1 MRVKMEIVEDLK
13 NIDNKLIEELNQI
26 ALNKIEYWD
35 IRCSVSTGTSL
46 DFTDQKSKEVSSS
59 EMIDC
64 GIRGFINGGWSFVV
78 LKDLDR
84 NSILSGFSKAVKLAR
99 LTESLSKNKFKI
111 KERDQLVKNFKVNSK
126 KNLLDIDVEEKINLV
141 KQHEKIMSNFS
152 PKVINSRTLYVD
164 YISHKLFINS
174 FHSFI
179 NQELSGLRLYNLAY
193 AQQKGSIQGAV
204 NSVGG
209 IGGFE
214 ICETEKATN
223 LSKKTAKE
231 SVMLLDAKSPVG
243 GKFTVVMDPKL
254 LGTVVHEAF
263 GHAVEADIVLN
274 KGSVLDE
281 KIGHQIAVEDV
292 TIVDD
297 PQMGQGKK
305 FNLPHELF
313 GSYFIDS
320 EGIPSQKTIVI
331 ENGILKNYL
340 HGLETSSRMNVAPN
354 GHGRASSDSTRPQ
367 VRMGITMLE
376 PKDWNYEEIIE
387 DTKEGILCED
397 FKYGYTDPSTGNFQF
412 KCKLSYKIKDGEK
425 TELMRDVSLSGMI
438 LETLNK
444 ISAIGNTISFSDGM
458 CGKGGQSVRVCD
470 GGPYIRIEDILVG
483 GLN

>member
-1 MRVKMEIVEDLK
+1 MEIAEDLK
-13 NIDNKLIEELNQI
+13 NIDNKLIENLNQI
-26 ALNKIEYWD
+26 AHNKIEYWD
-35 IRCSVSTGTSL
+35 IRCSVNVGTSL
-46 DFTDQKSKEVSSS
+46 DFTDQKSKEISSS

-64 GIRGFINGGWSFVV
+64 GIRGFINGGWGFVV

-84 NSILSGFSKAVKLAR
+84 SSIMDGFSKAVRLAR

-111 KERDQLVKNFKVNSK
+111 KERDPLVKNFKVNNK
-126 KNLLDIDVEEKINLV
+126 KNLIDVDVEEKIDLV
-141 KQHEKIMSNFS
+141 KHHENITSSFS
-152 PKVINSRTLYVD
+152 PKIKNTRTVYVD
-164 YISHKLFINS
+164 YISQKMFLNS
-174 FHSFI
+174 FNSLI
-179 NQELSGLRLYNLAY
+179 LQELSGLRMFNLAY
-193 AQQKGSIQGAV
+193 AQQNGSIQSAV

-214 ICETEKATN
+214 ISETEKATN
-223 LSKKTAKE
+223 LSAKTAKE
-231 SVMLLDAKSPVG
+231 AVMLLDAKSPIG

-274 KGSVLDE
+274 KGSVLGE

-292 TIVDD
+292 TIIDD

-313 GSYFIDS
+313 GSYFVDS
-320 EGIPSQKTIVI
+320 EGIPSQKTTII
-331 ENGILKNYL
+331 ENGELKNYL
-340 HGLETSSRMNVAPN
+340 HSLESSSRMNVPPN
-354 GHGRASSDSTRPQ
+354 GHGRAGSDSTRPQ
-367 VRMGITMLE
+367 VRMGITVLE
-376 PKDWNYEEIIE
+376 PKDWNYDEIIK

-397 FKYGYTDPSTGNFQF
+397 FKYGYTDPSTGNFMF
-412 KCKLSYKIKDGEK
+412 KCKLSYKIQNGEK

-444 ISAIGNTISFSDGM
+444 ISAIGNKISFSDGM
-458 CGKGGQSVRVCD
+458 CGKGGQSVKVCD
-470 GGPYIRIEDILVG
+470 GGPHVRIEDILVG

>member
-1 MRVKMEIVEDLK
+1 MEIFEELK
-13 NIDNKLIEELNQI
+13 NIDDKLIEQLNQN
-26 ALNKIEYWD
+26 ASNKIEYWD
-35 IRCSVSTGTSL
+35 VRCSVNIGTSL
-46 DFTDQKSKEVSSS
+46 DFTDQKSKEISSS

-64 GIRGFINGGWSFVV
+64 GIRAFINGGWGFSV
-78 LKDLDR
+78 LKNLDR
-84 NSILSGFSKAVKLAR
+84 ASIIDGFSKAIKLAR

-111 KERDQLVKNFKVNSK
+111 KVRDPLIKRFTVKSK
-126 KNLLDIDVEEKINLV
+126 KNLFDVDIEEKIKLV
-141 KQHEKIMSNFS
+141 KHHEKITSSFS
-152 PKVINSRTLYVD
+152 PKIKNSRTLYGD
-164 YISHKLFINS
+164 YISQTLFLNS
-174 FHSFI
+174 FKSHI
-179 NQELSGLRLYNLAY
+179 TQELSGLRLFNVAY
-193 AQQKGSIQGAV
+193 AQQNGLIQSAV
-204 NSVGG
+204 NSIGG

-214 ICETEKATN
+214 ICETEKATG

-231 SVMLLDAKSPVG
+231 SVMLLDAKSPIG
-243 GKFTVVMDPKL
+243 GKFTIVMDPKL

-281 KIGHQIAVEDV
+281 KMGHQIAMDDV
-292 TIVDD
+292 TIIDD

-305 FNLPHELF
+305 FNLPYELF
-313 GSYFIDS
+313 GSYFVDS
-320 EGIPSQKTIVI
+320 EGIPSQKTVII

-354 GHGRASSDSTRPQ
+354 GHGRAAADSSRPQ

-412 KCKLSYKIKDGEK
+412 KCKLSYKIKNGEQK
-425 TELMRDVSLSGMI
+425 ELMRDVSLSGMI
-438 LETLNK
+438 LESLKK
-444 ISAIGNTISFSDGM
+444 ISAIGDTISFSDGM

-470 GGPYIRIEDILVG
+470 GGPHVRIDDMLVG

>member
-1 MRVKMEIVEDLK
+1 MEIAEDLK
-13 NIDNKLIEELNQI
+13 NIDNKLIDQLNQI

-35 IRCSVSTGTSL
+35 IRCSANLGTSL

-59 EMIDC
+59 EMINC

-84 NSILSGFSKAVKLAR
+84 SSIINGFSKAVKLAR

-111 KERDQLVKNFKVNSK
+111 KKRDPLVKNFKVSSK
-126 KNLLDIDVEEKINLV
+126 KNLLDVDVEEKINLV
-141 KQHEKIMSNFS
+141 KHHENIVSNFS
-152 PKVINSRTLYVD
+152 PKIKNSRTLYVD
-164 YISHKLFINS
+164 YTSQKLYLNS
-174 FHSFI
+174 FQSFI
-179 NQELSGLRLYNLAY
+179 IQELSGLRMYNLAY
-193 AQQKGSIQGAV
+193 AQKNGTIQNAV

-214 ICETEKATN
+214 ICETEKAMN
-223 LSKKTAKE
+223 LSAKTAEE
-231 SVMLLDAKSPVG
+231 SVMLLDAISPIG
-243 GKFTVVMDPKL
+243 GRFTVVMDPKL

-281 KIGHQIAVEDV
+281 KIGHRIAAEDA
-292 TIVDD
+292 TIIDD

-320 EGIPSQKTIVI
+320 EGIPSQKTVII

-340 HGLETSSRMNVAPN
+340 HSLETSSRMNVAPN
-354 GHGRASSDSTRPQ
+354 GHGRAASDSSRPQ
-367 VRMGITMLE
+367 VRMGITILE
-376 PKDWNYEEIIE
+376 PKDWSYEEIIE

-412 KCKLSYKIKDGEK
+412 KCKLSFKIKNGEK

-438 LETLNK
+438 LESLNK
-444 ISAIGNTISFSDGM
+444 ISAIGNSVNFSDGM
-458 CGKGGQSVRVCD
+458 CGKSGQSVRVCD
-470 GGPYIRIEDILVG
+470 GGPYVRIEDILVG

>member
-1 MRVKMEIVEDLK
+1 MEISEELK
-13 NIDNKLIEELNQI
+13 NIDNKLVDELNTI

-35 IRCSVSTGTSL
+35 IRCSVNIGKSL
-46 DFTDQKSKEVSSS
+46 DFTDQKSKEICSS
-59 EMIDC
+59 EMIVC

-84 NSILSGFSKAVKLAR
+84 FSLISGFSKAVKLAR

-111 KERDQLVKNFKVNSK
+111 KERDPLVKNFKVNCK
-126 KNLLDIDVEEKINLV
+126 KNLLDVDIEEKINLV
-141 KQHEKIMSNFS
+141 KHHEKIMSNFS
-152 PKVINSRTLYVD
+152 PKVTNSRTMYVD
-164 YISHKLFINS
+164 YMSHKLFINS

-193 AQQKGSIQGAV
+193 AQQNGAIQGAV

-214 ICETEKATN
+214 ISETEKATR
-223 LSKKTAKE
+223 LSVKTANE
-231 SVMLLDAKSPVG
+231 AVMLLDAKSPIG

-281 KIGHQIAVEDV
+281 KIGRQIAIEDV

-320 EGIPSQKTIVI
+320 EGIPSQKTTII
-331 ENGILKNYL
+331 EKGILKNYL
-340 HGLETSSRMNVAPN
+340 HGLETSSRMNVDPN
-354 GHGRASSDSTRPQ
+354 GHGRAASDSSRPQ

-376 PKDWNYEEIIE
+376 PRDWNYEEIIE

-412 KCKLSYKIKDGEK
+412 KCKLSYKIENGEK
-425 TELMRDVSLSGMI
+425 KELMRDVSLSGMI

-444 ISAIGNTISFSDGM
+444 ISAIGDKLSFSDGM
-458 CGKGGQSVRVCD
+458 CGKSGQSVRVCD
-470 GGPYIRIEDILVG
+470 GGPYVRIEDILVG

>member
-1 MRVKMEIVEDLK
+1 MEITEDLK
-13 NIDNKLIEELNQI
+13 NIDDKLIEKLNQI

-35 IRCSVSTGTSL
+35 IRCSVNVGTSL
-46 DFTDQKSKEVSSS
+46 DFTDQKSKEISSS

-84 NSILSGFSKAVKLAR
+84 NSIVNGFSKAVKLAQ

-111 KERDQLVKNFKVNSK
+111 KERDPLVKNFKVNCK
-126 KNLLDIDVEEKINLV
+126 KNLLDVDVEEKIDLV
-141 KQHEKIMSNFS
+141 KQHEKITSSFS
-152 PKVINSRTLYVD
+152 PKIKNSRTMYVD
-164 YISHKLFINS
+164 YISQKLFLNS

-179 NQELSGLRLYNLAY
+179 LQELSGVRLYNLAY
-193 AQQKGSIQGAV
+193 AQQNGSIQGAV

-214 ICETEKATN
+214 ICETEKATG
-223 LSKKTAKE
+223 LSAKTAKE
-231 SVMLLDAKSPVG
+231 SVLLLDAKSPIG

-254 LGTVVHEAF
+254 LGVVVHEAF

-292 TIVDD
+292 TIIDD
-297 PQMGQGKK
+297 PQMGQGEK

-320 EGIPSQKTIVI
+320 EGILSQKTIII

-354 GHGRASSDSTRPQ
+354 GHGRAASDSARPQ

-376 PKDWNYEEIIE
+376 PKDWTHEEIIE

-412 KCKLSYKIKDGEK
+412 KCKLSYKIKNGEK
-425 TELMRDVSLSGMI
+425 TELMRDVALSGMI

-470 GGPYIRIEDILVG
+470 GGPYVRIEDILVG